1 MDTYVRAVN
10 EARLQIDRQQYFAR
24 VTAGLEQ
31 LVWQDIER
39 RCDAQ
44 LIGFGHRRI
53 DFAYAGTPAA
63 LLDLRGVDDIYVHV
77 ARLIGLD
84 HTRASLARLTEKIAP
99 MDLLPALEVCA
110 AVRPIST
117 APTYRVTASHLG
129 RRNYSRYDVESAV
142 AMALVGNLPWRFVLN
157 DAEEQEPELDLR
169 VLLEND
175 WALLGLRLGALP
187 LHRRAYKVASRPGSL
202 KPPVAYCLGLL
213 AALAPGDVVLDPACG
228 AGTILVEAAA
238 LIPSG
243 VVCGGD
249 LDASALEIAQAN
261 LQAAG
266 MSAVL
271 TQLSAGFDPRRSD
284 IANNAEPPI
293 ALLYQGDAT
302 DLRLADRTVDAVLS
316 NLPWGKQV
324 TAETDLAPLYRGIL
338 TTIERVLAPGGRAV
352 LLTDQAE
359 PMLAALETCPALHL
373 ASALQISLYGRHPRM
388 YILHSTVRE
397 A

>member
-1 MDTYVRAVN
+1 LLPDP
-10 EARLQIDRQQYFAR
+10 QQYFAR

-53 DFAYAGTPAA
+53 DFAYAGPPVA
-63 LLDLRGVDDIYVHV
+63 LLDLRGVDDIYVRAV
-77 ARLIGLD
+77 RLTDLD
-84 HTRASLARLTEKIAP
+84 HTRASLARLTEKIDP
-99 MDLLPALEVCA
+99 MKLLPAVEVCA
-110 AVRPIST
+110 AVRPIGT

-142 AMALVGNLPWRFVLN
+142 ATALTGNLPWRFVLN

-169 VLLEND
+169 VLLEDD
-175 WALLGLRLGALP
+175 WALFGLRLGMQP

-202 KPPVAYCLGLL
+202 KPPVAYCLALL
-213 AALAPGDVVLDPACG
+213 AELTPDEVVLDLACG

-238 LIPSG
+238 LVSSG
-243 VVCGGD
+243 VICGGD
-249 LDASALEIAQAN
+249 LDPSALETAQAN
-261 LQAAG
+261 FQAAG
-266 MSAVL
+266 ISVEL
-271 TQLSAGFDPRRSD
+271 TELSAEFDPRQLAVASK
-284 IANNAEPPI
+284 AEAPI

-302 DLRLADRTVDAVLS
+302 DLRLADHTVDAVLS

-338 TTIERVLAPGGRAV
+338 TTIERVLARGGRAV
-352 LLTDQAE
+352 LLTDQVDS
-359 PMLAALETCPALHL
+359 MLAALEACPALNL
-373 ASALQISLYGRHPRM
+373 TSTAQISLYGRHPTM
-388 YILHSTVRE
+388 YVLHTSSGAE
-397 A
+397 

>member
-1 MDTYVRAVN
+1 MPLAT
-10 EARLQIDRQQYFAR
+10 QHYFAR

-39 RCDAQ
+39 RCDAE

-53 DFAYAGTPAA
+53 DFASAGTPAA
-63 LLDLRGVDDIYVHV
+63 LLDLRGVDDIYVHA
-77 ARLIGLD
+77 ARLTGLD

-99 MDLLPALEVCA
+99 MELLPALEVCA
-110 AVRPIST
+110 TVRPIST

-142 AMALVGNLPWRFVLN
+142 ATALTGNLPWRFVLN

-169 VLLEND
+169 VLLEDD

-213 AALAPGDVVLDPACG
+213 AALAPSDVVLDPACG

-249 LDASALEIAQAN
+249 IDPSALETAQVN

-266 MSAVL
+266 ISAEL
-271 TQLSAGFDPRRSD
+271 TELNDEFDLRQLAVV
-284 IANNAEPPI
+284 NNAESPI
-293 ALLYQGDAT
+293 ALLYQGDAIA
-302 DLRLADRTVDAVLS
+302 LRLGDRTVDAVLS

-324 TAETDLAPLYRGIL
+324 TAETDLALLYRGIM
-338 TTIERVLAPGGRAV
+338 TTIERVLVPGGRAV

-359 PMLAALETCPALHL
+359 PMLAALEACPALHL
-373 ASALQISLYGRHPRM
+373 ATTMQISLYGRHPTM
-388 YILHSTVRE
+388 YVLHIRGE
-397 A
+397 

>member
-1 MDTYVRAVN
+1 VYA
-10 EARLQIDRQQYFAR
+10 ARL
-24 VTAGLEQ
+24 T
-31 LVWQDIER
+31 
-39 RCDAQ
+39 
-44 LIGFGHRRI
+44 
-53 DFAYAGTPAA
+53 
-63 LLDLRGVDDIYVHV
+63 
-77 ARLIGLD
+77 GLD

-99 MDLLPALEVCA
+99 MELLPALEVCA

-142 AMALVGNLPWRFVLN
+142 ATALTGNLPWRFVLN

-169 VLLEND
+169 VLLEDD

-213 AALAPGDVVLDPACG
+213 AALAPSDVVLDPACG
-228 AGTILVEAAA
+228 AGTILVEAVA
-238 LIPSG
+238 LLSSG

-249 LDASALEIAQAN
+249 LDPLALETAQAN

-266 MSAVL
+266 IRVEL
-271 TQLSAGFDPRRSD
+271 TELSAGVDPRRFA
-284 IANNAEPPI
+284 IANNTEQPI
-293 ALLYQGDAT
+293 ALLYQGDAN
-302 DLRLADRTVDAVLS
+302 DLRLADRTIDAVLS

-324 TAETDLAPLYRGIL
+324 TAETDLALLYRGIL
-338 TTIERVLAPGGRAV
+338 ATIERVLAPGGRAV

-359 PMLAALETCPALHL
+359 LMMAALDACPALHL
-373 ASALQISLYGRHPRM
+373 ASAVQISLYGRHPTM
-388 YILHSTVRE
+388 YVLHSIHG
-397 A
+397 